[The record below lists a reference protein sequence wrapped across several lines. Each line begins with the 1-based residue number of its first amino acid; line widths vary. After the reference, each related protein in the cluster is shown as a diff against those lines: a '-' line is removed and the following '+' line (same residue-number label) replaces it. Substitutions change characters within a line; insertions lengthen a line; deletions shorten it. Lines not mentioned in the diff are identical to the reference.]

1 MRYAVE
7 QFLVPGVWCDQ
18 CVRAITKE
26 VGAIQG
32 VRLVVVNLEDKTV
45 RVEHDGH
52 VDITTLLRAI
62 KQAGYDEVAL
72 LV

>member
-1 MRYAVE
+1 MGYTVD
-7 QFLVPGVWCDQ
+7 QFLVPGVSSDH

-32 VRLVVVNLEDKTV
+32 VRLVVVNLEAKSV

-52 VDITTLLRAI
+52 VGTATLLRAI
-62 KQAGYDEVAL
+62 KRAGYDEVAL